1 MKYFIIMT
9 SIFFTGCVNTSNL
22 STDKGLLDKDL
33 MVCAKDDVLYCE
45 GRNQHFKTCTC
56 VTQESMARSLRN
68 LSIGL

>member
-1 MKYFIIMT
+1 MKYSVIIM

-22 STDKGLLDKDL
+22 STNEGLLDKDI

-45 GRNQHFKTCTC
+45 GRNPRFKTCMC

-68 LSIGL
+68 LHIGL